1 MIEIKENDSQ
11 ILVEYEGDEGMI
23 FIWVDKDKIN
33 NYEIQDKKL
42 LGKLTILQKVA
53 TFLVIAS
60 FNLSNKTSASQKFKE
75 SINKN
80 APVELRIVEY
90 KPFTGALITVPEKP
104 SESALKQK
112 NILLLENGKKNLVV
126 TTKPQRGPVG
136 SGIILQKSNLA
147 KNNVV
152 ELQKSLLPQ
161 RIRKP
166 NVNQTR
172 NLKLRGGMTKFNS
185 LLNWSIEKG
194 ELIILKPEK
203 LDLKTKVI
211 LLTNPAV
218 WVGILVVI
226 YRDMLTKVQQLIHQ
240 KKVTPTIMQ
249 FIKKNPLKLIIS
261 GIVMIN
267 TKPLFGLI
275 TSQASRQQL
284 ISEINT
290 LVDNIYLKIWGTPA
304 VCDTTDFS
312 KKIKMLE
319 EELAL
324 FKYKA
329 ENRLKLLSL
338 KNVELNLQQKE
349 ISETRLNAQE
359 MMRKCKE
366 MLDNITLSKV
376 PERIGKP
383 EYFAG
388 PEPVVIDKK
397 EPSVINKKE
406 PLEAGKIVKDTT
418 AGPTEKKVREPKP
431 ELNNRE
437 PGRSS
442 ILREA
447 AEKQKQK
454 EKT

>member
-1 MIEIKENDSQ
+1 MMKINKNDSQ
-11 ILVEYEGDEGMI
+11 ILLEYDGDEGMI
-23 FIWVDKDKIN
+23 FIWVDKDKIQE
-33 NYEIQDKKL
+33 YTIQDKKF
-42 LGKLTILQKVA
+42 LGKVAILEKVA

-60 FNLSNKTSASQKFKE
+60 FNLTNKTSASQKFKE
-75 SINKN
+75 SVSKN

-90 KPFTGALITVPEKP
+90 KPFTGALIKVPEKP
-104 SESALKQK
+104 SERALTQE
-112 NILLLENGKKNLVV
+112 NVLLLKNGKNNLVV

-161 RIRKP
+161 RLLKP
-166 NVNQTR
+166 RVNPR
-172 NLKLRGGMTKFNS
+172 ANLKLRGGMTRINN
-185 LLNWSIEKG
+185 LVNWAIEKG
-194 ELIILKPEK
+194 ELIVLKPEK

-218 WVGILVVI
+218 WVGILIVL
-226 YRDMLTKVQQLIHQ
+226 YRDILTKIQQLVQQ
-240 KKVTPTIMQ
+240 KKVLPTIMQ

-290 LVDNIYLKIWGTPA
+290 LVDNVYLKIWGTPA

-312 KKIKMLE
+312 EKIKMLE

-338 KNVELNLQQKE
+338 KNVELNLQQRE

-388 PEPVVIDKK
+388 PEPIVID
-397 EPSVINKKE
+397 KKE

-454 EKT
+454 KKEKT